1 MSKSVTQS
9 EEEINQRIIDCLK
22 GIEWDIIQGK
32 IDSVMMKLE
41 EAQKLTREWGVK
53 NITVCSLGARNT

>member
-9 EEEINQRIIDCLK
+9 EEETKQRIIDCLK
-22 GIEWDIIQGK
+22 GIEWDILQGK
-32 IDSVMMKLE
+32 IDTVMMKLE

-53 NITVCSLGARNT
+53 KI